1 MDFYQT
7 LNLSPTANET
17 DIKKAYRSLS
27 FQYHPDKNPDPA
39 AAVKMTQI
47 NEAYETL
54 GDVQKRKQ
62 YDNRNNPMNMDS
74 IIKEMFRPENMFP
87 HQTRQS
93 NVFEEIF
100 KMHNMGGM
108 GININGMHGVHMH
121 NMGGMH
127 MGEPVVFTHFEGIP
141 ENMNMNMN
149 IEPLD
154 KTIEVSFEQSFSGAN
169 IPLTIERE
177 FRKGNNMV
185 KEQEKIYL
193 NIPSGIDDGEIIE
206 IPDKGNVMG
215 DRRGPLRLHL
225 KIMKHEKFERK
236 GLDLLFK
243 QTITF
248 KESICGLDQM
258 IHFIDGSPLKLK
270 SSRGNIIQ
278 NGDEK
283 TVKGKGF
290 NRGGQM
296 GDLIIIFKVMTQELT
311 EEHIAL
317 FEKIL

>member
-1 MDFYQT
+1 MDHYQT
-7 LNLSPTANET
+7 LNLSPSASET

-54 GDVQKRKQ
+54 GDSQRRKQ

-74 IIKEMFRPENMFP
+74 IIKEMFRTENMFNP
-87 HQTRQS
+87 HQNRPP

-108 GININGMHGVHMH
+108 HGVHMH
-121 NMGGMH
+121 NMH

-141 ENMNMNMN
+141 ENMNINMN
-149 IEPLD
+149 INIGPLD
-154 KTIEVSFEQSFSGAN
+154 KTVEVSFEQSFSGAN
-169 IPLTIERE
+169 IPLTIDRE
-177 FRKGNNMV
+177 FRKGNSIV

-236 GLDLLFK
+236 GLDLLYK

-248 KESICGLDQM
+248 KESICGIDQM
-258 IHFIDGSPLKLK
+258 MHFIDGTQIKLK

-296 GDLIIIFKVMTQELT
+296 GDLIIIFKVTPQELT